1 MIYVE
6 GIIILLMIHCTVQWR
21 TPAPSVRTLA
31 PIQDRFVATLA
42 LELRAL
48 LLLAS
53 QFGHFL
59 LDISQQRAA
68 DKIAA
73 LLGQ

>member
-1 MIYVE
+1 MINDS
-6 GIIILLMIHCTVQWR
+6 LHCAMTDSCSLGSNSSPNPR
-21 TPAPSVRTLA
+21 SFCSNS
-31 PIQDRFVATLA
+31 RFGTASPTDYI
-42 LELRAL
+42 
-48 LLLAS
+48 LAS